1 MNWEGHTT
9 AIASRRRH
17 NVRSYASFNF
27 CFHNNTLLQKTC
39 AQALTLST
47 TLNGDDKEKTQL

>member
-9 AIASRRRH
+9 AIASHRRH

-27 CFHNNTLLQKTC
+27 CFHNNTSLQKTC
-39 AQALTLST
+39 AQA
-47 TLNGDDKEKTQL
+47 KPYQLP